1 MAFVKLVKNK
11 AYFMRYQTKFKR
23 RREGKTDYY
32 ARQRLILQDKDKYN
46 TPKYRLV
53 GRITS
58 TRVIAQVVYATLKGD
73 KIFGAA
79 DSQELRK
86 FGLTAGLSNYAS
98 AYATGLLLARRV
110 LKKVGLDATYKG
122 VEKVDGAPFDVND
135 DVKDRRPFKCIL
147 DVGLRATSNGSKIFA
162 VLKGA
167 CDGGLY
173 VPHSPNKFPGAGKK
187 DDDKPNP
194 KVHRDR
200 IFGAHIDGHINK
212 IKNNKAKYDL
222 QFSRWQKTLTAANV
236 TSVEKL
242 YTKIHEEIR
251 KSPDFKKKDKK
262 ANPKRDFTKKIQKRL
277 TNEQRKKN
285 VQTKITLKL
294 KEAQKEAARAA
305 KKAK

>member
-1 MAFVKLVKNK
+1 MAFVKVVKNK

-32 ARQRLILQDKDKYN
+32 ARQRLIMQDNDKYN

-73 KIFGAA
+73 KVFGAA

-86 FGLTAGLSNYAS
+86 FGLNSGLSNYAA
-98 AYATGLLLARRV
+98 AYATGLLLARRI

-122 VEKVDGAPFDVND
+122 VEKVEGQHFDVNN

-162 VLKGA
+162 ILKGA

-173 VPHSPNKFPGAGKK
+173 VPHSPNKYPGAAKK
-187 DDDKPNP
+187 DDEKSDD
-194 KVHRDR
+194 KVHRGR
-200 IFGAHIDGHINK
+200 IFGTHVDTWINK
-212 IKNNKAKYDL
+212 LKNNKVKYDL
-222 QFSRWQKTLTAANV
+222 QFSKWQKTLTDTN
-236 TSVEKL
+236 SGSIEKL
-242 YTKIHEEIR
+242 FTKLHDDIR
-251 KSPDFKKKDKK
+251 KNPDFKKKAKK
-262 ANPKRDFTKKIQKRL
+262 ENPKRDFTKKIQKRL

-285 VQTKITLKL
+285 VQTKITIKM
-294 KEAQKEAARAA
+294 KEAQKAA
-305 KKAK
+305 KKKA

>member
-1 MAFVKLVKNK
+1 MAFVKVVKNK

-23 RREGKTDYY
+23 RREGKTDFY

-73 KIFGAA
+73 KIFSAA

-86 FGLTAGLSNYAS
+86 FGLTSGLSNYAA

-110 LKKVGLDATYKG
+110 LKKVGLDSTYEG
-122 VEKVDGAPFDVND
+122 VKKVDGAPFDVND

-147 DVGLRATSNGSKIFA
+147 DVGLRATSNGSKSFA
-162 VLKGA
+162 ILKGA
-167 CDGGLY
+167 TDGGLY
-173 VPHSPNKFPGAGKK
+173 VPHSPNKYPGASKK
-187 DDDKPNP
+187 EDEKPNP

-200 IFGAHIDGHINK
+200 IFGAHVDGYINK
-212 IKNNKAKYDL
+212 IKNNKDKYDL
-222 QFSRWQKTLTAANV
+222 QFGRWQKTLAAAGV
-236 TSVEKL
+236 ASVEKL
-242 YTKIHEEIR
+242 FTKIHDDIR
-251 KSPDFKKKDKK
+251 KNPDFKKKDKK

-277 TNEQRKKN
+277 TGEQRKAN
-285 VQTKITLKL
+285 VQKKITIKL
-294 KEAQKEAARAA
+294 KEAAKAA
-305 KKAK
+305 KKKA